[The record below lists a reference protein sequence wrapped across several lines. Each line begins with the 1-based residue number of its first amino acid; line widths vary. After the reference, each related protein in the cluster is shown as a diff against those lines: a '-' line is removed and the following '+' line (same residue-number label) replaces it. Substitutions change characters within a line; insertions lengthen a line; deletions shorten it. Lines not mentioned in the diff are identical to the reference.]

1 MLKNLIIRPERP
13 EDYKKTEL
21 MTMRS
26 FWNKYFPGCVE
37 HNMLRVIRAS
47 ADYLPE
53 ISRIAE
59 IDGKIAGAVYYT
71 KAWITDAP
79 DDDGK
84 ADTRKKEVAM
94 LGPLAVEPTL
104 EGNDIGGALLR
115 ETIQLAKNAGIAGII
130 LAGEPDYYP
139 KFGFKRCADFGI
151 TDGEG
156 NSYDAYMCFP
166 LNDDFASFKG
176 HFVES
181 ADFAKIAD
189 QDALEKISREFPSYR
204 KVKVQEGF
212 MQIFKEH
219 LGVVESVKDDVY
231 MVRYWELLIP
241 CRLGDSITEKPAAG
255 SDVQFDWN
263 HKKASDSK
271 ITKVIKNL
279 LSERIS

>member
-1 MLKNLIIRPERP
+1 MRAIYKDCKKKMLKNLIIRPERP
-13 EDYKKTEL
+13 EDYKDTEL

-59 IDGKIAGAVYYT
+59 VDGKIAGAVYYT

-79 DDDGK
+79 DIDGK
-84 ADTRKKEVAM
+84 ADTRRKEVAM
-94 LGPLAVEPTL
+94 
-104 EGNDIGGALLR
+104 
-115 ETIQLAKNAGIAGII
+115 LAKNAGIAGII

-139 KFGFKRCADFGI
+139 KFGFKRCAEFGI

-156 NSYDAYMCFP
+156 NSYDAYMCLP
-166 LNDDFASFKG
+166 LNNDFASFKG

-189 QDALEKISREFPSYR
+189 QGALEKISREFPSYR
-204 KVKVQEGF
+204 KVKVQESF

-241 CRLGDSITEKPAAG
+241 CRLGASITEKPIAG

-263 HKKASDSK
+263 HKADGESK
-271 ITKVIKNL
+271 ITRLIKNL
-279 LSERIS
+279 L